1 MLTYPRY
8 VKICEVAGR
17 DGFQSEKDFIR
28 TEDKTRIIDSLAE
41 TGVWKIEATSFVH
54 PKAVPQLR
62 DAEEV
67 MAGIKRRA
75 GVIYTC
81 LVPNIRGAQR
91 ALGCSV
97 DELNVVISASGTH
110 NMKNVGMPVEK
121 SLENLK
127 EIVSLALNERVPV
140 NGSVGTAFG
149 CPFEGVISKDRTLGM
164 VDRYLDMGVNSI
176 TLADTTGMA
185 NPSQVYELLTEF
197 KARWPKVPVAL
208 HFHNTRGMG
217 LANVLAG
224 MQAGVD
230 IYDASLGGL
239 GGCPFAPG
247 ATGNICTEDLVH
259 MLHEMG
265 IVTGIDLDMLIEVS
279 RGLEAVVG
287 RILPGLVIKAGRTS
301 CLHALYGG

>member
-1 MLTYPRY
+1 MIYPRE
-8 VKICEVAGR
+8 VKICEVVGR
-17 DGFQSEKDFIR
+17 DGFQNEKGFIR
-28 TEDKTRIIDSLAE
+28 TEDKIRIIDSLSE
-41 TGVWKIEATSFVH
+41 TGVWKIEVTSFVS

-67 MAGIKRRA
+67 MAALKRKD
-75 GVIYTC
+75 GVVYTC
-81 LVPNIRGAQR
+81 LVPNVKGAER

-110 NMKNVGMPVEK
+110 NLKNVGMQVEK

-127 EIVSLALNERVPV
+127 EIVSLSLQERVPV

-149 CPFEGVISKDRTLGM
+149 CPFEGVVPRDRTLEM
-164 VDRYLDMGVNSI
+164 VERYLDMGVGSI

-185 NPSQVYELLTEF
+185 NPVQVYGLLTEF
-197 KARWPKVPVAL
+197 KSRWPRVPVAL

-224 MQAGVD
+224 LQAGVD
-230 IYDASLGGL
+230 AYDSSLGGL

-247 ATGNICTEDLVH
+247 ATGNICTEDLVN
-259 MLHEMG
+259 MLHDMG
-265 IVTGIDLDMLIEVS
+265 VKTGVDLDMLIGVS
-279 RGLEAVVG
+279 LDLENIIG
-287 RILPGLVIKAGRTS
+287 RTLPGQVIKAGKVT
-301 CLHALYGG
+301 CLHRA

>member
-1 MLTYPRY
+1 MLSYPKY
-8 VKICEVAGR
+8 VKVCEVVGR
-17 DGFQSEKDFIR
+17 DGFQNEKDFIS
-28 TEDKTRIIDSLAE
+28 TEDKIRIIDFLSE
-41 TGVWKIEATSFVH
+41 TGLWKMEVTSFVH

-67 MAGIKRRA
+67 ITGIKRKS

-81 LVPNIRGAQR
+81 LVPNLKGAQR
-91 ALGCSV
+91 ALGCAV

-110 NMKNVGMPVEK
+110 NLKNVGMPVGK

-127 EIVSLALNERVPV
+127 EIVALALQERVPV

-149 CPFEGVISKDRTLGM
+149 CPFEGVIPKGRTLEM
-164 VDRYLDMGVNSI
+164 VTRYLDAGVNSI

-185 NPSQVYELLTEF
+185 NPCQVYDLLTEF
-197 KARWPKVPVAL
+197 KTRWPMVPVSL

-224 MQAGVD
+224 LQAGVD
-230 IYDASLGGL
+230 TYDAALGGL

-247 ATGNICTEDLVH
+247 ATGNICTEDLAH
-259 MLHEMG
+259 MLQEMG
-265 IVTGIDLDMLIEVS
+265 IATGIDLDTVIGVS
-279 RGLEAVVG
+279 KGLEAVVG
-287 RILPGLVIKAGRTS
+287 RSLPGQVSKAGRTS
-301 CLHALYGG
+301 CLHHV

>member
-1 MLTYPRY
+1 MLIYPKC
-8 VKICEVAGR
+8 VKICEVVGR
-17 DGFQSEKDFIR
+17 DGFQNEKDFIR
-28 TEDKTRIIDSLAE
+28 TEDKIRIIDSLAE
-41 TGVWKIEATSFVH
+41 TGLWKIEATSFVH

-67 MAGIKRRA
+67 MTAIKRKA

-81 LVPNIRGAQR
+81 LVPNIKGAER

-110 NMKNVGMPVEK
+110 NLKNVGMPVEK
-121 SLENLK
+121 SLENMR
-127 EIVSLALNERVPV
+127 EIVSLARQERVPV

-149 CPFEGVISKDRTLGM
+149 CPFEGVISRGRTLEM

-185 NPSQVYELLTEF
+185 NPGQVYELLTDF
-197 KARWPKVPVAL
+197 KTRWPKVPVAL

-247 ATGNICTEDLVH
+247 ATGNICTEDMVH
-259 MLHEMG
+259 MLYEMG
-265 IVTGIDLDMLIEVS
+265 INTGIDLDMLIDVS
-279 RGLEAVVG
+279 RGLEAIVG
-287 RILPGLVIKAGRTS
+287 RTLPGQVIKAGRTS
-301 CLHALYGG
+301 CLHE